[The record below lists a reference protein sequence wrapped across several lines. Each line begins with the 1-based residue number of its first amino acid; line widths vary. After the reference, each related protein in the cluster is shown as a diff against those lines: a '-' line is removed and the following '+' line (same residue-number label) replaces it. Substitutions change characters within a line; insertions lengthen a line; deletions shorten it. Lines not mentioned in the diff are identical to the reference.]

1 MIVTGNGY
9 GLRHVHGL
17 SKFVMYQ
24 ILAHNNSRGKGK
36 RMDIDCHKFG
46 FHNFSDGLIC
56 LPVDSSAE
64 NGYFDTWSWKNF
76 EVTSYNKIIISVSF
90 VLILVLAVV
99 GNTLVI
105 ITVTTNKVMW
115 TTMHLFIVSLAV
127 SDTVVSITCIPLNIA
142 QVIETDWIFS
152 NLTCQ
157 LMTFFAQFGISASS
171 LTLCCMAC
179 ERYIAIV
186 HPLKFGSLQTISR
199 AIVVLIMVWILALA
213 SGAPYLYYSKVRQ
226 PPCFDRRKCKEE
238 LIVHKLCAFKEDS
251 TQASIN
257 LHWLNFAIAFLIPM
271 VVLFIAYGI
280 IVYKL
285 WIKAPVGVVMI
296 SVAGLRNRYKK
307 KAVKMLLLVVL
318 LFLLCW
324 TPILIFDIVKLQH
337 SFTFDGVVNLKY
349 YLQCLAI
356 SSTAFNPFVYAFM
369 NHKFRT
375 SFTVFFTR
383 RLTRVA
389 PMTVPDQ
396 QKQGAVYIQTGISS
410 PDSKSKF
417 CSLRSTKSTQ
427 L

>member
-9 GLRHVHGL
+9 GLREKEDAWISTVI
-17 SKFVMYQ
+17 KF
-24 ILAHNNSRGKGK
+24 R
-36 RMDIDCHKFG
+36 

-56 LPVDSSAE
+56 LPVDSPAE
-64 NGYFDTWSWKNF
+64 NG
-76 EVTSYNKIIISVSF
+76 TSCCGTPGDHYR
-90 VLILVLAVV
+90 
-99 GNTLVI
+99 
-105 ITVTTNKVMW
+105 VTTN
-115 TTMHLFIVSLAV
+115 
-127 SDTVVSITCIPLNIA
+127 SITCIPLNIA

-226 PPCFDRRKCKEE
+226 PPCFDRRKCKE
-238 LIVHKLCAFKEDS
+238 
-251 TQASIN
+251 
-257 LHWLNFAIAFLIPM
+257 
-271 VVLFIAYGI
+271 
-280 IVYKL
+280 
-285 WIKAPVGVVMI
+285 APVGVVMI
-296 SVAGLRNRYKK
+296 SVTGLRNRYKK

-349 YLQCLAI
+349 YLQ
-356 SSTAFNPFVYAFM
+356 
-369 NHKFRT
+369 
-375 SFTVFFTR
+375 
-383 RLTRVA
+383 
-389 PMTVPDQ
+389 
-396 QKQGAVYIQTGISS
+396 
-410 PDSKSKF
+410 
-417 CSLRSTKSTQ
+417 
-427 L
+427 